1 MSSAVCQNTLFR
13 ICNIINDYCNMIKD
27 FCNKRPFQTS
37 NYPKV
42 NRKVF
47 VTGSNETAKPN
58 RSIPLSLLYA
68 KFIRNENIS
77 DYVSSSLSFNP
88 LEDNPFKRRG
98 LDLADLPAIKQEVH
112 QATTTASDLY
122 HSEKNVAINDDD
134 STTTIQQHSQS
145 EPPSGGAL

>member
-1 MSSAVCQNTLFR
+1 MR
-13 ICNIINDYCNMIKD
+13 
-27 FCNKRPFQTS
+27 RFQTS
-37 NYPKV
+37 NSPVV

-47 VTGSNETAKPN
+47 VTGSKETAKPN

-112 QATTTASDLY
+112 QATTKASDLY
-122 HSEKNVAINDDD
+122 HSEIQVAINDDD
-134 STTTIQQHSQS
+134 KTTTNEQQFQS
-145 EPPSGGAL
+145 AT

>member
-1 MSSAVCQNTLFR
+1 MR
-13 ICNIINDYCNMIKD
+13 
-27 FCNKRPFQTS
+27 RFQTS
-37 NYPKV
+37 NSPVV

-47 VTGSNETAKPN
+47 VTGSEETAKPN

-98 LDLADLPAIKQEVH
+98 LDLADLPAIKREVQH
-112 QATTTASDLY
+112 ATTSASDLY
-122 HSEKNVAINDDD
+122 HSEKNVATNDDD
-134 STTTIQQHSQS
+134 LTTTNEQLSQS
-145 EPPSGGAL
+145 EPPSGGTH